1 LVGIQNSEQPE
12 QANGWLMVEGISA
25 FVVIVQGRQHLS
37 LSDIGAARILDGQ
50 VGGQSL
56 DLVED
61 LPFQVFRRLFGD
73 GRVMFVEIFT
83 WKDDGAERAHDHLE
97 IRELWQ
103 QMSECVAP
111 HEGQPAMAFPHF
123 SNCGCTP

>member
-1 LVGIQNSEQPE
+1 MSEHKDEALRQN
-12 QANGWLMVEGISA
+12 
-25 FVVIVQGRQHLS
+25 VVMATYRVKAGCEAS
-37 LSDIGAARILDGQ
+37 LCTLIGKHGPLL
-50 VGGQSL
+50 QSL

-123 SNCGCTP
+123 SHCGCTP